1 MTQKEFEDRIGRKA
15 TQEEYVKAD
24 AAYLAAGNDMDKDTF
39 CKLYVDEGGL
49 HDLVNILADRVRK
62 LQGGLDACLQDAH
75 DAYVKLLDV
84 SENIRAGIAS
94 AASLDTFIRRQ
105 LGDKEYL
112 RAKLADKGL
121 TPTDADREMLTSLL

>member
-15 TQEEYVKAD
+15 TQDEYVMAD
-24 AAYLAAGNDMDKDTF
+24 AAYLAAGDNLDKDAF
-39 CKLYVDEGGL
+39 CKLYKDEDGL
-49 HDLVNILADRVRK
+49 HDLVDILADRVRE
-62 LQGGLDACLQDAH
+62 LQGRLADCRQDARN
-75 DAYVKLLDV
+75 ACVKLLDV
-84 SENIRAGIAS
+84 SENIRTGIAS

-121 TPTDADREMLTSLL
+121 TLTDEDREMLTSLL